1 MSCLEASEQA
11 ECVGWAVTC
20 FFGERGKTRK
30 RGGGSKE
37 GAERGERAARLRD
50 EILQDL
56 RKKGQIR
63 ARAFSLTGASSAAFS
78 ALVAIR

>member
-20 FFGERGKTRK
+20 FFGERGKKRK

-37 GAERGERAARLRD
+37 GAERGERVARLRD

-56 RKKGQIR
+56 RKKGRFER
-63 ARAFSLTGASSAAFS
+63 AHSLSQAPRAPRFL
-78 ALVAIR
+78 R